1 MQVKT
6 FYFVAHK
13 NIYLQKK
20 TNRIFHRRTLQTILV
35 QTDKIIDNTMFLA
48 FFVCGNKRN
57 HYKNRKRYFLF
68 LLQLVVFVLW
78 VHTHLSLHTYISVNA
93 GYYIQYMRWLFLL
106 CPKVT
111 CRDVFF
117 SFLGETQHS
126 NEVSLMY
133 VIQYIFNNQNNKKQV
148 KVYFYTVM

>member
-1 MQVKT
+1 
-6 FYFVAHK
+6 
-13 NIYLQKK
+13 
-20 TNRIFHRRTLQTILV
+20 
-35 QTDKIIDNTMFLA
+35 MFLA

-133 VIQYIFNNQNNKKQV
+133 VIQYIFNNQNNKNRSRFISIPLCENS
-148 KVYFYTVM
+148 YFQMVFAESCQIMADKKDNSFIPNSRFFCVIFTLSL